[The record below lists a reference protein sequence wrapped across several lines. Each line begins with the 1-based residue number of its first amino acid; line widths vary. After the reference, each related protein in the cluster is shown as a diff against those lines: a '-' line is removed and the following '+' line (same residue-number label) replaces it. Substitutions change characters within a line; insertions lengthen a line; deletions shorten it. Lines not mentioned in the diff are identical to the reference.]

1 MHVCLVPTRMHV
13 CLYGRCAQGQSYM
26 PRITEQEVLE
36 KMQSN
41 LVKERC
47 VVSGVHSAAGLDAW
61 ACGEPVV

>member
-1 MHVCLVPTRMHV
+1 
-13 CLYGRCAQGQSYM
+13 M